1 VRGELLYSNRLMF
14 LEHFQVHSKAEKK
27 GGRKEGKE
35 GGREGGREID
45 RWNLLVIG
53 FPCS

>member
-35 GGREGGREID
+35 GGREID